1 MMTKALV
8 KDKDPE
14 GSLDISE
21 QTYPCKQYMVG
32 V

>member
-1 MMTKALV
+1 MMTKVLV
-8 KDKDPE
+8 FDKDPD
-14 GSLDISE
+14 GALDISE